1 MPLRR
6 VRWWVQADKMAV
18 AKALM
23 LELEKLAITT
33 GMEFKTKKKLG
44 ALDIVKVLG
53 FNFNYNGNT
62 LQRFKKGNGII

>member
-1 MPLRR
+1 
-6 VRWWVQADKMAV
+6 MAV

-23 LELEKLAITT
+23 LELEKLAIMT

-44 ALDIVKVLG
+44 ALDIVKVFG

-62 LQRFKKGNGII
+62 LQCFKKGNGIL